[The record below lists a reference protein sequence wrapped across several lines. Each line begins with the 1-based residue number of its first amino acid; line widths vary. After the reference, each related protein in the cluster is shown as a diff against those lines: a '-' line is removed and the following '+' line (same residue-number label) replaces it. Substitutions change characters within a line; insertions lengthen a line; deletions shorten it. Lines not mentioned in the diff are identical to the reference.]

1 MTLNKNF
8 TEFRDFN
15 ISFDPHPNTGDLM
28 MSRGKK
34 SVAQSIITLLYT
46 QLGERI
52 IEKDVGSSVSDF
64 LFDFPTS
71 SIMSD
76 IREEIKRTILENEPR
91 VRFVDINMEIAPDKR
106 NYIVEIMYVDTEVT
120 SNESLEF
127 EDYERLNLFLPIS

>member
-1 MTLNKNF
+1 MALNKNF

-64 LFDFPTS
+64 LFDFPTN